1 MSVIEVPEA
10 GDEKFD
16 RRLTAYRLAR
26 FLSERGH
33 HVSVRTVGHGDPQHA
48 AALRRQFKAVS

>member
-1 MSVIEVPEA
+1 MIEVPEA